1 MTSDG
6 GKLFQELVEF
16 VRCLV
21 IIPAG
26 YSSISSGHELLST
39 ADARQREG
47 AARRAWSLPCHSNS
61 IE

>member
-21 IIPAG
+21 IPAG

-47 AARRAWSLPCHSNS
+47 AARRAWSLPCHFNS

>member
-1 MTSDG
+1 MTSDD
-6 GKLFQELVEF
+6 GKPFQELAEL
-16 VRCLV
+16 VRRLV
-21 IIPAG
+21 IPAG

-47 AARRAWSLPCHSNS
+47 AAIRAWSLPCHFNS